1 MAAAIAP
8 RIFKQGM
15 LIQYLRE
22 EYPNIS
28 SDDDSSSPNITD
40 LTLFYKNAKN
50 RFDEDSTFKKQSQL
64 NVVALQSGDVKCM
77 KMWKLL
83 CDISRKEF
91 QKVYDRLSV
100 SIDEYGE
107 SFYNSRIP
115 KVIEEFTEKGLVK
128 VEEGGAKC
136 VFMEE
141 GVVNN
146 NNVPLMLQKSDGGFG
161 YDSTDMAALKYRI
174 QELGATRIIV
184 ITDFTQ
190 ADHFKMCFKAAEM
203 IGWISASSDDAKKV
217 RLDHI
222 GFGTVQG
229 EDGKRF
235 KTRSGD
241 TVRLVDLLD
250 EAVTRMESQLR
261 ERISSGSA
269 NIAEE
274 ELHKTACILG
284 YGAVK
289 YFDLRRNPTS
299 NYIFSYDRML
309 DTKVILRVLC
319 YCARVCT

>member
-1 MAAAIAP
+1 
-8 RIFKQGM
+8 M

-22 EYPNIS
+22 EYPTIIIIS
-28 SDDDSSSPNITD
+28 GVDSSSSPNITD
-40 LTLFYKNAKN
+40 LTQFYKNAKA
-50 RFDEDSTFKKQSQL
+50 RFDEDPVFKKQSQL
-64 NVVALQSGDVKCM
+64 NVVALQSGDEECIQ
-77 KMWKLL
+77 MWKLL
-83 CDISRKEF
+83 CDISRGEF

-100 SIDEYGE
+100 HLEEYGE

-115 KVIEEFTEKGLVK
+115 NVIEEFTNKGLVK

-136 VFMEE
+136 VFVEEE
-141 GVVNN
+141 GGVNINNN

-190 ADHFKMCFKAAEM
+190 AGHFKLCFKAAEM
-203 IGWISASSDDAKKV
+203 IGWIPTKGGEDKV
-217 RLDHI
+217 RLQHI

-250 EAVTRMESQLR
+250 EAVLRMESQLR

-269 NIAEE
+269 NIAED

-309 DTKVILRVLC
+309 DTKVSFSNVFFFS
-319 YCARVCT
+319 